1 MRTLKYLGVA
11 CSLRCW
17 SVSKDGYL
25 TGAGEFPDGSVGAVR
40 PRCPQRLEPP
50 TRRPVF
56 SCISPG
62 DVGQMR
68 GRSERNRGHLGS
80 FHRFLFGHEQPRTA
94 ISIISSSSLPV
105 RGHWGSK
112 FMRAEC
118 LYARTRGR
126 HECQT
131 FPSRLSWKWM
141 ISLSRQFGRSRSP
154 RHLSDRSEKGP
165 TRTAGR

>member
-1 MRTLKYLGVA
+1 MARSAPSAHGA
-11 CSLRCW
+11 R
-17 SVSKDGYL
+17 SVW
-25 TGAGEFPDGSVGAVR
+25 R
-40 PRCPQRLEPP
+40 RLPLNPP
-50 TRRPVF
+50 TRRPVL

-80 FHRFLFGHEQPRTA
+80 FHRFLFGHEQPHQNRHQHHIIFIA
-94 ISIISSSSLPV
+94 PSI

-126 HECQT
+126 HECQS
-131 FPSRLSWKWM
+131 FPSWKWM

-165 TRTAGR
+165 TRTARR